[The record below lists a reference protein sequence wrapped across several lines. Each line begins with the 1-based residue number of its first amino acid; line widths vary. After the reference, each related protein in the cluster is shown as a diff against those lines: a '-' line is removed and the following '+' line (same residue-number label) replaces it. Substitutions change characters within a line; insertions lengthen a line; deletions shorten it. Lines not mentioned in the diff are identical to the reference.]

1 MPTTNQK
8 QQRLLLLREIAERQ
22 NRYRYVEWL
31 RCGDIDVDAIMSHQ
45 TIQRKI
51 RSIEASRYLNGKR
64 GPYRAGGAIAEMRRD
79 LDDSPGCWLKPQE
92 FKEKYGMLR
101 ESFWKLVEMIRHNPV
116 FHRKK
121 GSRGRKQV
129 KPEFQ
134 LMVLLAFLRTEGSG
148 MNNRKGRNLF
158 SIGQGSVAKYRDRAV
173 QAILEELYHDT
184 VFWPDTEERKDIS
197 KRFVEKY
204 PTFPN
209 LVGIADGTLF
219 PLAFR
224 PQRSDFPD
232 YHGRKHL
239 YSLTCLIINDDK
251 RRIRY
256 FNAGWAG
263 TTHDDRVFSNAAICK
278 RSEQFFDPKQYLLG
292 DSAYSPRPYVVSA
305 FKKPIGGVIGRDREL
320 FNTKMSKPRVTSEH
334 TIGMLKGRWPFLRSI
349 RFQLTEE
356 KSTLETIIKY
366 ISVCVVLHNILIGFD
381 DELEEYDWDD
391 DISEIDADN
400 ELNQPLHPL
409 ACADARRTQLLNYM
423 LENFD

>member
-1 MPTTNQK
+1 MGFLYFSREFGPGRSQAMQMTQPSAEKMSISDITLASSFASCGCCYHHNDKDNIMPTTNQK

-31 RCGDIDVDAIMSHQ
+31 RCGEIDVDAIMSHQ
-45 TIQRKI
+45 TIQREI

-173 QAILEELYHDT
+173 QAILEEL
-184 VFWPDTEERKDIS
+184 
-197 KRFVEKY
+197 
-204 PTFPN
+204 
-209 LVGIADGTLF
+209 
-219 PLAFR
+219 
-224 PQRSDFPD
+224 
-232 YHGRKHL
+232 
-239 YSLTCLIINDDK
+239 
-251 RRIRY
+251 
-256 FNAGWAG
+256 
-263 TTHDDRVFSNAAICK
+263 
-278 RSEQFFDPKQYLLG
+278 
-292 DSAYSPRPYVVSA
+292 
-305 FKKPIGGVIGRDREL
+305 
-320 FNTKMSKPRVTSEH
+320 
-334 TIGMLKGRWPFLRSI
+334 
-349 RFQLTEE
+349 
-356 KSTLETIIKY
+356 
-366 ISVCVVLHNILIGFD
+366 
-381 DELEEYDWDD
+381 
-391 DISEIDADN
+391 
-400 ELNQPLHPL
+400 
-409 ACADARRTQLLNYM
+409 
-423 LENFD
+423 